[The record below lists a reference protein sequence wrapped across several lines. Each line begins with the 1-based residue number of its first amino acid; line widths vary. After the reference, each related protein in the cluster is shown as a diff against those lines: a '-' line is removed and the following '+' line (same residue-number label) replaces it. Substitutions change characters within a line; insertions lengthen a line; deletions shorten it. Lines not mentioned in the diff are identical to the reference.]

1 MQRFIP
7 FEVRQ
12 LRLEKMPV
20 SSNQMIFG
28 PAAE

>member
-1 MQRFIP
+1 MQRFTP
-7 FEVRQ
+7 FEGRQ

-28 PAAE
+28 PPAE